1 MLLIGYILKSI
12 VILLLALVAKQNLQS
27 LIFKPSRDYRT
38 ARVGFVVFA
47 TLPHVQISAISLL
60 CYRSHLLLEP

>member
-12 VILLLALVAKQNLQS
+12 VILLLAQNVQS
-27 LIFKPSRDYRT
+27 LIFKPRRDYRT
-38 ARVGFVVFA
+38 ARDGFVVFA

-60 CYRSHLLLEP
+60 RYRSH

>member
-12 VILLLALVAKQNLQS
+12 VILLLAQNVQS

-60 CYRSHLLLEP
+60 CYRSH

>member
-12 VILLLALVAKQNLQS
+12 VILLLAQNVQS

-60 CYRSHLLLEP
+60 RYRSH